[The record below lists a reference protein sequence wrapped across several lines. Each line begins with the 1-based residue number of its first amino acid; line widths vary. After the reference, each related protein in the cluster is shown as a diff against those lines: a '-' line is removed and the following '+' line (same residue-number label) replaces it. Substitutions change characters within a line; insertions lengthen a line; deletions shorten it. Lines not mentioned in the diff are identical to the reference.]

1 MERMVL
7 DLIVLGASSLMWY
20 IIGRDAGFQEALK
33 VVANGVKVVIEDH
46 MREEDEDEE

>member
-20 IIGRDAGFQEALK
+20 IIGRDSGFQEALK

-46 MREEDEDEE
+46 MRDDDNEE